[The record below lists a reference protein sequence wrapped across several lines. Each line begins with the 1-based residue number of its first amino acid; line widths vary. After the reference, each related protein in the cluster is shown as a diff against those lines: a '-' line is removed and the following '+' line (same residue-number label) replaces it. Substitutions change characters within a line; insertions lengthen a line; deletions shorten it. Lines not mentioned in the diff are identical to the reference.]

1 MLDPFGYSP
10 LRLAPGRDLYQP
22 NQGPHGC
29 SEPGGRP
36 GAGRLNG
43 SNGPTKLVHFI
54 TKRIFL
60 MLAPFGYSPLRLA
73 PGRDLYQPNLG
84 PHGCLEPGG
93 RPGAGRLNGS
103 NGPTKLVH
111 FITKRIFLML
121 DPFGY
126 SPLRLAPGR
135 DLYQPNLGPHGCLE
149 PGGRP
154 GQASEWV
161 KWTNEIGAFHHKT
174 DILDVGPVWI
184 FAPTACPRTGPI
196 PAQSR
201 SPWVLGTRRSSWG
214 RPSEWVK
221 WTNEI
226 GAFHHKTDILDV
238 GPVWIFAPTACPRT
252 GPIPAQSRSPWVL
265 GTRRSSWGRPSEW
278 VKWTNEIGAFHHKT
292 DILDVGPVWIFAPT
306 ACPRTGP
313 IPAQSRSP
321 WVLGTRRSSWGRPSE
336 WVKWTNEIG
345 AFHHKTDI
353 LDVGPVWIFAPTA
366 CPRTGPIPAQSRSP
380 WVLGTRRSSWGRPS
394 EWVKWTNEIG
404 AFHHKT
410 DILDVG
416 PVWIFAPTACPRT
429 GPIPAQSR
437 SPWVLGTRRS
447 SWGRPSEWVKWTNEI
462 GAFHHKTDILDVGP
476 VWIFA
481 PTACPRTGPIPAQ
494 SRSPWVLGT
503 RRSSWGRPS
512 EWVKWTNEI
521 GAFHH
526 KTDILDVGPVWI
538 FAPTACPRTGPI
550 PAQSRS
556 PWVLG
561 TRRSSWGRPSE
572 WVKWTNEIGAFHH
585 KTDILDVGPVWIFAP
600 TACPRTGPI
609 PAQSRSPWVLGT
621 RRSSWGRPSEWVKWT
636 NEIGAFHHKTDILDV
651 GPVWIFAPTACPR
664 TGPIPAQSRSPWVL
678 GTRRSSWGRPS
689 EWVKWTNEIGAFHHK
704 TDILDVGPV
713 WIFAPTACP
722 RTGPIPANLGPH
734 GCLEPGGRP
743 GAGRLN
749 GSNGPTKLV
758 HFITK
763 RIFLMLDPFG
773 YSPLRLAPGRD
784 LYQPNLSPHGCLE
797 PGGRPG
803 AGRLNGS
810 NGPTKLVHFITK
822 RIFLMLDPFGY
833 SPLRLAPGRDLYQPN
848 LGPHGCLEPGG
859 RPGAGRL
866 NGSNGPTKL
875 VHFITKRIFLMLDPF
890 GYSPLRLAPGRDLYQ
905 PNQGPHGCSEPGG
918 RPGAGRLNGSNGP
931 TKLVHFITKRIFLML
946 APFGYSPLRLA
957 PGRDLYQPNLGPHGC
972 LEPGGRPGAG
982 RLNGSNGPTKLVH
995 FITKRIFLMLDPFG
1009 YSPLRLAPGRDLYQ
1023 PNLGPHGCLEP
1034 GGRPGA
1040 GRLNGSNGP
1049 TKLVHFITKRI
1060 FLMLDPFGYSPLRL
1074 APGRDL
1080 YQPNLGP
1087 HGCLEPGG
1095 RPGAGRLNG
1104 SNGPTKLVHFIT
1116 KRIFLMLAPFGYSP
1130 LRLAPGRDLY
1140 QPNLGPHG
1148 CLEPGGRPGAGRLNG
1163 SNGPTKLVHFI
1174 TKRIF
1179 LMLDPFGYSPLRL
1192 APGRDL
1198 YQPNLGPHGCLE
1210 PGGRPGA
1217 GRLNGQMDQRNWC
1230 ISSQNGYS

>member
-1 MLDPFGYSP
+1 MVC
-10 LRLAPGRDLYQP
+10 
-22 NQGPHGC
+22 N
-29 SEPGGRP
+29 
-36 GAGRLNG
+36 
-43 SNGPTKLVHFI
+43 T
-54 TKRIFL
+54 T
-60 MLAPFGYSPLRLA
+60 
-73 PGRDLYQPNLG
+73 
-84 PHGCLEPGG
+84 
-93 RPGAGRLNGS
+93 
-103 NGPTKLVH
+103 
-111 FITKRIFLML
+111 
-121 DPFGY
+121 
-126 SPLRLAPGR
+126 
-135 DLYQPNLGPHGCLE
+135 
-149 PGGRP
+149 
-154 GQASEWV
+154 
-161 KWTNEIGAFHHKT
+161 
-174 DILDVGPVWI
+174 PVWI

-609 PAQSRSPWVLGT
+609 PIQSRSPWVLGT
-621 RRSSWGRPSEWVKWT
+621 RRSSWGRLSEWVKWT
-636 NEIGAFHHKTDILDV
+636 
-651 GPVWIFAPTACPR
+651 
-664 TGPIPAQSRSPWVL
+664 
-678 GTRRSSWGRPS
+678 
-689 EWVKWTNEIGAFHHK
+689 
-704 TDILDVGPV
+704 
-713 WIFAPTACP
+713 
-722 RTGPIPANLGPH
+722 
-734 GCLEPGGRP
+734 
-743 GAGRLN
+743 
-749 GSNGPTKLV
+749 TKLA

-763 RIFLMLDPFG
+763 LIFLMLDPFG
-773 YSPLRLAPGRD
+773 YSPLRLKS
-784 LYQPNLSPHGCLE
+784 LSEKVSHRRADCMV
-797 PGGRPG
+797 
-803 AGRLNGS
+803 
-810 NGPTKLVHFITK
+810 KI
-822 RIFLMLDPFGY
+822 
-833 SPLRLAPGRDLYQPN
+833 
-848 LGPHGCLEPGG
+848 
-859 RPGAGRL
+859 
-866 NGSNGPTKL
+866 
-875 VHFITKRIFLMLDPF
+875 
-890 GYSPLRLAPGRDLYQ
+890 
-905 PNQGPHGCSEPGG
+905 
-918 RPGAGRLNGSNGP
+918 
-931 TKLVHFITKRIFLML
+931 
-946 APFGYSPLRLA
+946 
-957 PGRDLYQPNLGPHGC
+957 
-972 LEPGGRPGAG
+972 
-982 RLNGSNGPTKLVH
+982 
-995 FITKRIFLMLDPFG
+995 
-1009 YSPLRLAPGRDLYQ
+1009 
-1023 PNLGPHGCLEP
+1023 
-1034 GGRPGA
+1034 
-1040 GRLNGSNGP
+1040 
-1049 TKLVHFITKRI
+1049 
-1060 FLMLDPFGYSPLRL
+1060 
-1074 APGRDL
+1074 
-1080 YQPNLGP
+1080 
-1087 HGCLEPGG
+1087 
-1095 RPGAGRLNG
+1095 
-1104 SNGPTKLVHFIT
+1104 
-1116 KRIFLMLAPFGYSP
+1116 
-1130 LRLAPGRDLY
+1130 
-1140 QPNLGPHG
+1140 
-1148 CLEPGGRPGAGRLNG
+1148 
-1163 SNGPTKLVHFI
+1163 
-1174 TKRIF
+1174 
-1179 LMLDPFGYSPLRL
+1179 
-1192 APGRDL
+1192 
-1198 YQPNLGPHGCLE
+1198 
-1210 PGGRPGA
+1210 
-1217 GRLNGQMDQRNWC
+1217 
-1230 ISSQNGYS
+1230 